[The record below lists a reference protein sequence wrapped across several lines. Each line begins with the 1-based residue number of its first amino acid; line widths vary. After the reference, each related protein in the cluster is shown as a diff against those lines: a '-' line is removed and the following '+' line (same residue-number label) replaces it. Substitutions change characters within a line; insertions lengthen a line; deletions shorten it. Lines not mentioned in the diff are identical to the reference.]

1 MILAAAVLAIGLA
14 EERIPN
20 KQIQHVAR
28 FLLKKRV
35 HEIRVSGIW
44 TDARKNIKHPLASST
59 SERRPEVIQK
69 LLLALTRSTRELGNE
84 GPELWEEMK
93 WSGTFYFVWKDG
105 AQNRMLPFNI
115 DTGEETVGKE
125 VAHLL
130 ETYFVGPPVE

>member
-20 KQIQHVAR
+20 KQIQNVGR

-35 HEIRVSGIW
+35 HEIRVSGVW
-44 TDARKNIKHPLASST
+44 TDARKKLKHPLASST

-69 LLLALTRSTRELGNE
+69 LLLALTRSTRELGNQ

-125 VAHLL
+125 VAKIL
-130 ETYFVGPPVE
+130 EKYFIGPPVE